1 MDGAGAQWRHLHGYC
16 FICMGEMQT
25 KQLRKKLKKKKKKV
39 KKKVSWAG
47 PNRISKRAPA

>member
-25 KQLRKKLKKKKKKV
+25 KQLRKKLKKKKKKSE
-39 KKKVSWAG
+39 KKGILGG
-47 PNRISKRAPA
+47 P

>member
-25 KQLRKKLKKKKKKV
+25 KQLRKKLKKKKKK
-39 KKKVSWAG
+39 KVSSTPKQSQSSWS
-47 PNRISKRAPA
+47 PRL